1 LGDKM
6 KGFKTNFMIF
16 SMGAVG
22 YGLIEILWR
31 GFTHW
36 SMLLAGGLSFC
47 GLSHIAE
54 KFKKAGI
61 ITKSLLGGGLITAIE
76 FVFGLV
82 FNIILRKNV
91 WDYSRMPFNLFG
103 QICAVYS
110 AFWVALSFLGIP
122 LVNNIN
128 KKLKK

>member
-1 LGDKM
+1 M
-6 KGFKTNFMIF
+6 KGFKTNLTVF
-16 SMGAVG
+16 SIGAVS
-22 YGLIEILWR
+22 YGLIEVLWR

-36 SMLLAGGLSFC
+36 SMLIAGGFSLVGLSF
-47 GLSHIAE
+47 IAT
-54 KFKKAGI
+54 KFKRVGYIAKAF
-61 ITKSLLGGGLITAIE
+61 LGGALLTFIE
-76 FVFGLV
+76 FVFGLI

-110 AFWVALSFLGIP
+110 AYWVALSFLAMP
-122 LVNNIN
+122 VVNILN

>member
-1 LGDKM
+1 M
-6 KGFKTNFMIF
+6 KDFKINLMIF
-16 SMGAVG
+16 SVGALG

-36 SMLLAGGLSFC
+36 SMLIAGGLSLC
-47 GLSHIAE
+47 GLSQIAE
-54 KFKKAGI
+54 KFKKAGCI
-61 ITKSLLGGGLITAIE
+61 LKAILGGAVITVIE
-76 FVFGLV
+76 FVFGFV

-91 WDYSRMPFNLFG
+91 WDYSRMPLNLFG

-110 AFWVALSFLGIP
+110 VFWVILSFFAIP
-122 LVNNIN
+122 FVSVLN

>member
-1 LGDKM
+1 
-6 KGFKTNFMIF
+6 MIF
-16 SMGAVG
+16 SVGSVG

-36 SMLLAGGLSFC
+36 SMLIAGGLSFC
-47 GLSHIAE
+47 GLSQIAE
-54 KFKKAGI
+54 RFKKTCRIVKAF
-61 ITKSLLGGGLITAIE
+61 LGGAFITVIE
-76 FVFGLV
+76 LAFGFV

-110 AFWVALSFLGIP
+110 LLWVALSFFAMP
-122 LVNNIN
+122 LVSSLN
-128 KKLKK
+128 KRLKK